1 MQAAI
6 IVFPGTNRER
16 DMRLA
21 LKRASGLEPLMV
33 FHREAAVPQGLDLV
47 VLPGGDHLR

>member
-21 LKRASGLEPLMV
+21 LKRASGRDPVML
-33 FHREAAVPQGLDLV
+33 FHREAA
-47 VLPGGDHLR
+47 LP

>member
-1 MQAAI
+1 MKAAI

-21 LKRASGLEPLMV
+21 LKRASGREPAML
-33 FHREAAVPQGLDLV
+33 FHREAA
-47 VLPGGDHLR
+47 LPAGIRSGVNRIFGITV